1 MVKKILIALSLTVA
15 LSSLVVADDLKNSL
29 LSNSSSTSGDKMV
42 NLDNLNVGAKPK
54 VVHHKPRSGK
64 TVIGTVNGHKIYKK
78 KADKFLKVATKG
90 KITDFDRL
98 PKKQR
103 EEIVKNLAATTLIEV
118 RSRKEV
124 TRAEKNKLAAQY
136 WMGKKLKSIKVS
148 KSEAKKFYNK
158 NKKAFKDKK
167 GKQLSFAK
175 VENYVIMT
183 IKQQKFS
190 KNLMKK
196 AKIVIK

>member
-1 MVKKILIALSLTVA
+1 MVKKVLITLVISLAV
-15 LSSLVVADDLKNSL
+15 SSSSYADDLKNSL
-29 LSNSSSTSGDKMV
+29 LSSASSSNGSDMV
-42 NLDNLNVGAKPK
+42 DLDNLNVGAKPK
-54 VVHHKPRSGK
+54 VVQHKSRSGK
-64 TVIGTVNGHKIYKK
+64 AIIGTVNGYNIRKI
-78 KADKFLKVATKG
+78 KADKFLKIATKG
-90 KITDFDRL
+90 KIKDFDRL

-124 TRAEKNKLAAQY
+124 TKAEKNKLAAQY
-136 WMGKKLKSIKVS
+136 WMGKQLKSIKVS
-148 KSEAKKFYNK
+148 KTEAKKFYNK

-167 GKQLSFAK
+167 GKQLTFKK
-175 VENYVIMT
+175 VEEYIIMT
-183 IKQQKFS
+183 IRQQKFS

>member
-1 MVKKILIALSLTVA
+1 MVKKVLITLVISLA
-15 LSSLVVADDLKNSL
+15 ISSSSYADDLKNSL
-29 LSNSSSTSGDKMV
+29 LSNASSSNGNDMV

-54 VVHHKPRSGK
+54 VVHHKARSGK
-64 TVIGTVNGHKIYKK
+64 TIIGTVNGYNIRKV
-78 KADKFLKVATKG
+78 KADKFLKIATKG

-124 TRAEKNKLAAQY
+124 SKAEKNKLAAQY

-148 KSEAKKFYNK
+148 KTEAKKFYNK

-167 GKQLSFAK
+167 DKQLIFKK
-175 VENYVIMT
+175 VEDYIIMT
-183 IKQQKFS
+183 IRQQKFS

>member
-1 MVKKILIALSLTVA
+1 MIKKLLISLTILLG
-15 LSSLVVADDLKNSL
+15 LSQLATADELKNSL
-29 LSNSSSTSGDKMV
+29 LSSSSSSTGDAMV
-42 NLDNLNVGAKPK
+42 NLDNLNVGGAPK
-54 VVHHKPRSGK
+54 AVHHKPRSGK
-64 TVIGTVNGHKIYKK
+64 AVIGTVNGHKIYKK

-103 EEIVKNLAATTLIEV
+103 DEIVKNLAATTLIEV

-124 TRAEKNKLAAQY
+124 SKAEKNKLAAQY

-158 NKKAFKDKK
+158 NKKSFKDKN
-167 GKQLSFAK
+167 GKQLSFKK

-183 IKQQKFS
+183 IRQQKFS

>member
-1 MVKKILIALSLTVA
+1 MVKKVLITLVISLA
-15 LSSLVVADDLKNSL
+15 ISSSSYADDLKNSL
-29 LSNSSSTSGDKMV
+29 LLNASSSNGNDMV

-54 VVHHKPRSGK
+54 VVHHKARSGK
-64 TVIGTVNGHKIYKK
+64 TIIGTVNGYNIRKV
-78 KADKFLKVATKG
+78 KADKFLKIATKG

-124 TRAEKNKLAAQY
+124 SKAEKNKLAAQY

-148 KSEAKKFYNK
+148 KTEAKKFYNK

-167 GKQLSFAK
+167 DKQLIFKK
-175 VENYVIMT
+175 VEDYIIMT
-183 IKQQKFS
+183 IRQQKFS